1 MTPKVSMHPALHAH
15 VREHVLPAMAEIPA
29 ERRAVLAQL
38 AAFVSERRAE
48 GQPAE
53 LTFICTHNSR
63 RSQLGQVWAA
73 TAAAWLGVD
82 GVRTFSGGTEVTAFN
97 SRAVEALR
105 RAGFEVGG
113 AEGDNP
119 RYAVSMGPAG
129 APTEGWSKR
138 YDDETNP
145 QQGFAAI
152 MTCSSADA
160 SCPTVKGAALRLSL
174 AYDDPKQ
181 ADGTPQEAARYDERS
196 RQIAAEMFYLFGL
209 VQA

>member
-1 MTPKVSMHPALHAH
+1 MTSKTSLHPALEAH
-15 VREHVLPAMAEIPA
+15 VKEHVLPTVSEIPA

-38 AAFVSERRAE
+38 AAFVGERRAQ
-48 GQPAE
+48 GLPAE

-97 SRAVEALR
+97 PRAVAALQR
-105 RAGFEVGG
+105 VGFEVDG

-119 RYAVSMGPAG
+119 RYAVSMGPG
-129 APTEGWSKR
+129 HAPLQGWSKR
-138 YDDETNP
+138 YDDVANP
-145 QQGFAAI
+145 HEGFAAI

-160 SCPTVKGAALRLSL
+160 SCPTVKGAALRLAL
-174 AYDDPKQ
+174 AYDDPKR
-181 ADGTPQEAARYDERS
+181 ADDTPEEQARYDERS
-196 RQIAAEMFYLFGL
+196 RQIASEMFYLFGL
-209 VQA
+209 VAG